1 MTVGNETLT
10 QPGNDDDEDVDDD
23 MDEDDNV
30 DKVENYV
37 IAGNTILTRWWPPK
51 NLALSLLDNNKKTIL
66 CWRHCALPG

>member
-37 IAGNTILTRWWPPK
+37 IAGNTILTR
-51 NLALSLLDNNKKTIL
+51 
-66 CWRHCALPG
+66 